1 MQNSFETKN
10 VIIVS
15 GMSGSGKSTA
25 LKVFEDMRFFCVDGL
40 PARMAPA
47 LIELFFN
54 SKPGDYPGLAMGMDL
69 RQPDFVGQW
78 REVLGDMEKLAVKP
92 IVIFTDAET
101 QVLLRRYATTR
112 RPHPLATGDLGLEQ
126 AVERERSIMEPIR
139 NQADLVIDTS
149 HHSVHDLRRVLQEKW
164 GALESQSKG
173 MRVHLISFG
182 FKYGAPAEAD
192 LITDLRFLPN
202 PYFDENLRPMSGQ
215 DRVISDYILGADP
228 GREYLRR
235 LLEFLDFTLPL
246 YATEGRYRLTM
257 GFGCTGGRHRSVA
270 VTEAV
275 RSHLQERGYMISVEH
290 RHMSLG

>member
-1 MQNSFETKN
+1 MQPQPEQKN
-10 VIIVS
+10 VVIVS

-25 LKVFEDMRFFCVDGL
+25 LKVFEDMGFFCVDGL

-54 SKPGDYPGLAMGMDL
+54 SSAKDYPGLAMGMDL

-78 REVLGDMEKLAVKP
+78 KEVLLDVQKFSVRPTIL
-92 IVIFTDAET
+92 FTDSSN
-101 QVLLRRYATTR
+101 QILLRRYATTR
-112 RPHPLATGDLGLEQ
+112 RPHPLASGNLGLEG
-126 AVERERSIMEPIR
+126 ALEREREILEPIR
-139 NQADLVIDTS
+139 AQADLVIDTS
-149 HHSVHDLRRVLQEKW
+149 HYSVHDLRRVIQDKW
-164 GALESQSKG
+164 ESLSSRSQG

-192 LITDLRFLPN
+192 MVTDLRFLPN
-202 PYFDENLRPMSGQ
+202 PYFDEALRPMSGK
-215 DRVISDYILGADP
+215 DEAIARYVLDSNP

-246 YATEGRYRLTM
+246 YASEGRYRLTM
-257 GFGCTGGRHRSVA
+257 AFGCTGGRHRSVA

-275 RSHLQERGYMISVEH
+275 LAHLREQGFNVSVEH
-290 RHMSLG
+290 RHFSLG

>member
-1 MQNSFETKN
+1 MQPQPEQKN
-10 VIIVS
+10 VVIVS

-25 LKVFEDMRFFCVDGL
+25 LKVFEDMGFFCVDGL

-54 SKPGDYPGLAMGMDL
+54 SSAKDYPGLAMGMDL

-78 REVLGDMEKLAVKP
+78 KEVLLDVQKFSVRPTIL
-92 IVIFTDAET
+92 FTDSSN
-101 QVLLRRYATTR
+101 QILLRRYATTR
-112 RPHPLATGDLGLEQ
+112 RPHPLASGNLGLEG
-126 AVERERSIMEPIR
+126 ALEREREILEPIR
-139 NQADLVIDTS
+139 AQADLVIDTS
-149 HHSVHDLRRVLQEKW
+149 HYSVHDLRRVIQDKW
-164 GALESQSKG
+164 ESLSSRSQG

-192 LITDLRFLPN
+192 MVTDLRFLPN
-202 PYFDENLRPMSGQ
+202 PYFDEALRPMSGK
-215 DRVISDYILGADP
+215 DEAIARYVLDSNP

-246 YATEGRYRLTM
+246 YALEGRYRLTM
-257 GFGCTGGRHRSVA
+257 AFGCTGGRHRSVA

-275 RSHLQERGYMISVEH
+275 LAHLGEQGFNVSVEH
-290 RHMSLG
+290 RHFSLG

>member
-1 MQNSFETKN
+1 MQPLPEQKN
-10 VIIVS
+10 VVIVS

-25 LKVFEDMRFFCVDGL
+25 LKVFEDMGFFCVDGL

-54 SKPGDYPGLAMGMDL
+54 SSAKDYPGLAMGMDL

-78 REVLGDMEKLAVKP
+78 KEVLLDVQKFSVRPTIL
-92 IVIFTDAET
+92 FTDSSN
-101 QVLLRRYATTR
+101 QILLRRYATTR
-112 RPHPLATGDLGLEQ
+112 RPHPLASGNLGLEG
-126 AVERERSIMEPIR
+126 ALEREREILEPIR
-139 NQADLVIDTS
+139 AQADLVIDTS
-149 HHSVHDLRRVLQEKW
+149 HYSVHDLRRVIQDKW
-164 GALESQSKG
+164 ESLSSRSQG

-192 LITDLRFLPN
+192 MVTDLRFLPN
-202 PYFDENLRPMSGQ
+202 PYFDEALRPMSGK
-215 DRVISDYILGADP
+215 DEAIARYVLDSNP

-246 YATEGRYRLTM
+246 YALEGRYRLTM
-257 GFGCTGGRHRSVA
+257 AFGCTGGRHRSVA

-275 RSHLQERGYMISVEH
+275 LAHLREQGFNVSVEH
-290 RHMSLG
+290 RHFSLG

>member
-1 MQNSFETKN
+1 MQPTEQIN
-10 VIIVS
+10 VVIVS

-25 LKVFEDMRFFCVDGL
+25 LNVFEDMGFFCVDGL

-54 SKPGDYPGLAMGMDL
+54 ASAKDYPGLAMGMDL
-69 RQPDFVGQW
+69 RQPDFAGQW
-78 REVLGDMEKLAVKP
+78 REVLNDIETLSIRP
-92 IVIFTDAET
+92 TVIFTDSSD

-112 RPHPLATGDLGLEQ
+112 RPHPLASGSLGLEG
-126 AVERERSIMEPIR
+126 ALGREREILEPIR
-139 NQADLVIDTS
+139 AQADLVIDTS
-149 HHSVHDLRRVLQEKW
+149 HYSVHDLRRVIQDKW
-164 GALESQSKG
+164 ECLSNRCQG

-192 LITDLRFLPN
+192 MVLDLRFLPN
-202 PYFDENLRPMSGQ
+202 PYFDEALRPMSGQ
-215 DRVISDYILGADP
+215 DEAISSYVLGREP

-257 GFGCTGGRHRSVA
+257 AFGCTGGRHRSVA
-270 VTEAV
+270 TAEALAKTL
-275 RSHLQERGYMISVEH
+275 RAKYSALTMEH
-290 RHMSLG
+290 RHLELG